1 MSADSAAN
9 SATKIKKNTY
19 IITLEPVNQDT
30 GTHT

>member
-9 SATKIKKNTY
+9 SATKINKKD
-19 IITLEPVNQDT
+19 IITFEPVNQDT